1 DEEAVALMA
10 GLLPAVLGD
19 ERAQGLV
26 VPADDALPGLVADR
40 VDELR
45 RAHDVGEQER
55 PRHLLLRRLGRR
67 ALGLVAEQLAR
78 AADVEPRPEAL
89 EGGARR
95 LQLELRRPIVTFRAK
110 CCGEDEPRL

>member
-10 GLLPAVLGD
+10 GLLPAVLCD
-19 ERAQGLV
+19 ERAQRLV
-26 VPADDALPGLVADR
+26 VPADDALPRLVADR

-55 PRHLLLRRLGRR
+55 PRDLLLRRLGRR
-67 ALGLVAEQLAR
+67 ALGLLSEQLAR
-78 AADVEPRPEAL
+78 AADVEPRAEPL

-95 LQLELRRPIVTFRAK
+95 LQLELRGRIVALGAER
-110 CCGEDEPRL
+110 GREDEARL